1 MAYIDSGNMPWQPN
15 FSLSVEGEDITDIV
29 RENLVNLTLK
39 DHGAGSKKV
48 MKSPSA
54 IPLISRGIDIETI
67 FAYE

>member
-15 FSLSVEGEDITDIV
+15 VSLSVEGEDITDIV

-54 IPLISRGIDIETI
+54 
-67 FAYE
+67 